1 LLVLKGTRGYS
12 LNLAHRLAFVGGA
25 YLAGFAALLWLIRF
39 AGH

>member
-1 LLVLKGTRGYS
+1 
-12 LNLAHRLAFVGGA
+12 LALVGGA